1 VTPPVAG
8 EADAAATATW
18 RVLGLAGRATDRG
31 GRWRRL
37 CTRDPV
43 PREARW
49 EVAAAAAVAAIG
61 GGRVFG
67 MVWIPR
73 RRDVPARGSV
83 CRGWVGL
90 AAGQGRNGLVSP
102 KEKNTRISI
111 PSKG

>member
-18 RVLGLAGRATDRG
+18 RALGLAERATDG
-31 GRWRRL
+31 SGRWRWL
-37 CTRDPV
+37 CARGPV

-49 EVAAAAAVAAIG
+49 EVAAAAAAAIG

-67 MVWIPR
+67 DGSDPR